1 MRAGTERL
9 QGDLSMRA
17 LVLTYTVMALSVL
30 GYEAVRDFI
39 RAEAAQVTEEA
50 FTPSTRPRSAR
61 FELYQNR
68 EGEHWWRLKAPDGQ
82 VIASGE
88 GFKDEASARAS
99 IQQVRFLALKA
110 SLEEYRVP

>member
-1 MRAGTERL
+1 
-9 QGDLSMRA
+9 MRA

-30 GYEAVRDFI
+30 GFEAVSDFV
-39 RAEAAQVTEEA
+39 RAEAEAVTREA
-50 FTPSTRPRSAR
+50 YTPVTRPRSAR
-61 FELYQNR
+61 FELYQNQ

-88 GFKDEASARAS
+88 GFKDTASARAS

-110 SLEEYRVP
+110 SVEEYRVP